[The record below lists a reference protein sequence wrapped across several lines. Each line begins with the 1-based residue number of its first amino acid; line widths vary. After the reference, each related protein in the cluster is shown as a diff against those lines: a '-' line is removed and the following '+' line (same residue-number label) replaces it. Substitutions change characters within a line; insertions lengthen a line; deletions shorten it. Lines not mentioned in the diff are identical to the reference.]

1 MRDAER
7 DRGVSPLS
15 GSAFSKKPRIG
26 SRYIGFV
33 FIAPSFI
40 IFCIFVL
47 LPLIACLVISFL
59 QYDILTP
66 ATFVGIDN
74 YYKILQDDRFPVIF
88 LNTCLYVF
96 SAVLL
101 MNSLGVI
108 LALKLN
114 TKMRPRLMKIMRS
127 IFFFP
132 SMIGLIYV
140 GTIWASLFQEET
152 GIINYYLH
160 FLGLGP
166 IDWLNGKS
174 NAIFTV
180 IFVDVWRNVGFG
192 ALIFLAALQDV
203 PQERIEAAQI
213 DGATKSQVIR
223 YVTIPAIA
231 PAIFFNVTMT
241 LIGSFQ
247 IYESI
252 VVLTNGGPG
261 DSTRSLVMYIAEV
274 AFGQFNLGYASA
286 LSVLLFVLIFG
297 LTLFFFR
304 LHRKWVTYD

>member
-1 MRDAER
+1 
-7 DRGVSPLS
+7 
-15 GSAFSKKPRIG
+15 
-26 SRYIGFV
+26 
-33 FIAPSFI
+33 
-40 IFCIFVL
+40 
-47 LPLIACLVISFL
+47 
-59 QYDILTP
+59 
-66 ATFVGIDN
+66 
-74 YYKILQDDRFPVIF
+74 
-88 LNTCLYVF
+88 
-96 SAVLL
+96 
-101 MNSLGVI
+101 
-108 LALKLN
+108 
-114 TKMRPRLMKIMRS
+114 
-127 IFFFP
+127 
-132 SMIGLIYV
+132 MIGLIYV

-203 PQERIEAAQI
+203 PLERIEAAQI

-274 AFGQFNLGYASA
+274 AFGQFDLGYASA
-286 LSVLLFVLIFG
+286 LSVLLFLLIFG

>member
-1 MRDAER
+1 
-7 DRGVSPLS
+7 
-15 GSAFSKKPRIG
+15 
-26 SRYIGFV
+26 
-33 FIAPSFI
+33 
-40 IFCIFVL
+40 
-47 LPLIACLVISFL
+47 
-59 QYDILTP
+59 
-66 ATFVGIDN
+66 
-74 YYKILQDDRFPVIF
+74 
-88 LNTCLYVF
+88 
-96 SAVLL
+96 
-101 MNSLGVI
+101 MNSLGVV

-114 TKMRPRLMKIMRS
+114 AKVSPLLLKFMRS

-140 GTIWASLFQEET
+140 GTIWASLFQEQT

-166 IDWLNGKS
+166 VNWLNGKANS
-174 NAIFTV
+174 IFTV

-203 PQERIEAAQI
+203 PEERIEAAQI
-213 DGATKSQVIR
+213 DGASKVQIIR
-223 YVTIPAIA
+223 HVTLPAIA
-231 PAIFFNVTMT
+231 PAIFFNMTMT

-261 DSTRSLVMYIAEV
+261 DSTRSMVMYIAEV
-274 AFGQFNLGYASA
+274 AFGKFDLGYASA
-286 LSVLLFVLIFG
+286 LAVFLFTLIFI

>member
-1 MRDAER
+1 MQNVES
-7 DRGVSPLS
+7 DRGTVPLS
-15 GSAFSKKPRIG
+15 DSALPKRAKLRNQQIG
-26 SRYIGFV
+26 LAFM
-33 FIAPSFI
+33 APSFL
-40 IFCIFVL
+40 IFCMFVL
-47 LPLIACLVISFL
+47 FPLLACLVISFL

-66 ATFVGIDN
+66 AKFIGIDN
-74 YYKILQDDRFPVIF
+74 YPKIIGDDRFPRIF
-88 LNTCLYVF
+88 LNTCVYVF
-96 SAVLL
+96 SAVIL
-101 MNSLGVI
+101 MNSLGVV
-108 LALKLN
+108 LAIKLN
-114 TKMRPRLMKIMRS
+114 SKIRPKLMKIMRS

-140 GTIWASLFQEET
+140 GTIWASLFQEQT

-160 FLGLGP
+160 FVGLAP
-166 IDWLNGKS
+166 VDWLNGKFY
-174 NAIFTV
+174 AIFTV

-213 DGATKSQVIR
+213 DGATKGQIIR
-223 YVTIPAIA
+223 HVTLPAIA
-231 PAIFFNVTMT
+231 PAIFFNITMT

-274 AFGQFNLGYASA
+274 AFGKFDLGYASA
-286 LSVLLFVLIFG
+286 LSVFLFILIFVL
-297 LTLFFFR
+297 TLVFFR

>member
-1 MRDAER
+1 MRNAES
-7 DRGVSPLS
+7 DTDKNSLS
-15 GSAFSKKPRIG
+15 GSAVSKKAKLG
-26 SRYIGFV
+26 NHYIGFV
-33 FIAPSFI
+33 FIAPSFT
-40 IFCIFVL
+40 IFCLFVL
-47 LPLIACLVISFL
+47 LPLVACFVISFL
-59 QYDILTP
+59 EYDILTP
-66 ATFVGIDN
+66 AKFIGIKN
-74 YYKILQDDRFPVIF
+74 YSEIFNDDRFPGIF

-114 TKMRPRLMKIMRS
+114 SKIRPRLMKIMRS

-140 GTIWASLFQEET
+140 GTIWASLFQEEI

-160 FLGLGP
+160 FIGLGP
-166 IDWLNGKS
+166 VDWLNGKY

-213 DGATKSQVIR
+213 DGATKSQIVR
-223 YVTIPAIA
+223 YVTLPAIA

-261 DSTRSLVMYIAEV
+261 DSTRSMVMYIAEV
-274 AFGQFNLGYASA
+274 AFGKFDLGYASA
-286 LSVLLFVLIFG
+286 LSVLLFILIFG

>member
-1 MRDAER
+1 MLKTE
-7 DRGVSPLS
+7 S
-15 GSAFSKKPRIG
+15 GARVNLGPDSAFPLKRK
-26 SRYIGFV
+26 SRNRMFGYL
-33 FIAPSFI
+33 FIAPSFS
-40 IFCIFVL
+40 IFCVFVL
-47 LPLIACLVISFL
+47 LPLIACLIISFL
-59 QYDILTP
+59 QYDLITSP
-66 ATFVGIDN
+66 NFVGLVN
-74 YYKILQDDRFPVIF
+74 YVKIFHDSRFPHIF
-88 LNTCLYVF
+88 FNTCLYVF
-96 SAVLL
+96 AAVTL
-101 MNSLGVI
+101 MNSLGVV

-114 TKMRPRLMKIMRS
+114 AKVSPLLLKFMRS

-140 GTIWASLFQEET
+140 GTIWASLFQEQT

-166 IDWLNGKS
+166 VNWLNGKANS
-174 NAIFTV
+174 IFTV

-203 PQERIEAAQI
+203 PEERIEAAQI
-213 DGATKSQVIR
+213 DGASKVQIIR
-223 YVTIPAIA
+223 HVTLPAIA
-231 PAIFFNVTMT
+231 PAIFFNMTMT

-261 DSTRSLVMYIAEV
+261 DSTRSMVMYIAEV
-274 AFGQFNLGYASA
+274 AFGKFDLGYASA
-286 LSVLLFVLIFG
+286 LAVFLFTLIFI